1 MVINIIT
8 LHYQSLD
15 HSVIPVS
22 CGAIFNQSP
31 SYKPDQRAMNLLF
44 ILLKLEII
52 HQFFIN
58 FLKSSNKINC
68 WRDET
73 GDAPYKFILQGLV
86 FLWILQH
93 WFVLNIWVGWREI
106 LQILLFMATNM
117 TDISWGGLIL
127 KFKLENFPFLIKI
140 YLFRASNFS
149 KMLHNP
155 ENPLIIK
162 WNLFILSSSL
172 PNFNQDV
179 SARPGRQM
187 STPCRNQGGT
197 FCQK

>member
-1 MVINIIT
+1 M
-8 LHYQSLD
+8 
-15 HSVIPVS
+15 
-22 CGAIFNQSP
+22 
-31 SYKPDQRAMNLLF
+31 
-44 ILLKLEII
+44 
-52 HQFFIN
+52 HQD
-58 FLKSSNKINC
+58 
-68 WRDET
+68 R
-73 GDAPYKFILQGLV
+73 V

-93 WFVLNIWVGWREI
+93 WFVLNIWVVWREI

-187 STPCRNQGGT
+187 STPCRVETRGEYSAKINELSKKKSWKKRN
-197 FCQK
+197 FCNFRQFIFY